1 MKSAAISDPGATR
14 SVAAGALDQR
24 LSLDVQGVDALRRT
38 VRNSPQEGMKQASK
52 QFEVLFMQMVLKS
65 MREAT
70 PSEGMFGSQQE
81 KLYTSMLDQQL
92 AQNLSGRG
100 LGLAE
105 AMQAQLNRGVVASQ
119 ATAVPATSGRAA
131 GAATDPLPDATAPQ
145 MATLAAAPPTPAAP
159 ASPMTRAPDLSL
171 YEAATA
177 QATFSRSVLPQ
188 AHVEQFV
195 SRLLPAAQRASE
207 ASGVP
212 AQLIMA
218 QAALESGWGRREIRT
233 DDGQPSYNLFGIKAD
248 KSWKGSVV
256 EASTTEYVNGVAQ
269 KTRASFRAY
278 GSYEEAFSDYGKF
291 LSSNP
296 RYANVLTAPDAAS
309 AARGLQQAGYA
320 TDPHYGGKLIRIMK
334 QMT

>member
-1 MKSAAISDPGATR
+1 MSSAAIPTLASSPSAAPG
-14 SVAAGALDQR
+14 VLDQR
-24 LSLDVQGVDALRRT
+24 LSFDVQGVDALRRT
-38 VRNSPQEGMKQASK
+38 VRSSPQEGLKQASK

-70 PSEGMFGSQQE
+70 PSDGIFGSQQE
-81 KLYTSMLDQQL
+81 KLYTSMLDQQM
-92 AQNLSGRG
+92 AQTLSGRG

-105 AMQAQLNRGVVASQ
+105 AMYAQLSRNVSGAQAGSLPAS
-119 ATAVPATSGRAA
+119 AEPASSGSAPAPQPSAPRA
-131 GAATDPLPDATAPQ
+131 GAAT
-145 MATLAAAPPTPAAP
+145 
-159 ASPMTRAPDLSL
+159 RAPVDLSL

-177 QATFSRSVLPQ
+177 GATLSRSVLPQ
-188 AHVEQFV
+188 AQVEQFV
-195 SRLLPAAQRASE
+195 SRLLPAAQRASQ

-218 QAALESGWGRREIRT
+218 QAALESGWGRREIRA

-248 KSWKGSVV
+248 KSWKGPVV
-256 EASTTEYVNGVAQ
+256 EASTTEYVNGVAL

-296 RYANVLTAPDAAS
+296 RYANVLTAPDAAG

-320 TDPHYGGKLIRIMK
+320 TDPQYGGKLIRIMK